1 MKALSFNKFF
11 TWSLS
16 GHLIFII
23 ALCLYIYFDLDD
35 VIDNSPKSNVYV
47 TVVYDNPPAE
57 VKSIV
62 PINPATTNSNADIK
76 ISDNHPKAP
85 LEVNKTEDKKVI
97 PIKTVVNPSVQK
109 TSSEII
115 KISKE
120 KPKDKKQKTLDPK
133 AILND
138 STVAGIGNDG
148 HSEYIASIINMV
160 RPEYIPEDIDT
171 ETTMVVKITLKKDME
186 LRSIEV
192 KKYSNHDM
200 YNQSILHNLKAISRF
215 PELPKGAKFKD
226 YKVLIFTFSPKKS
239 DI

>member
-23 ALCLYIYFDLDD
+23 ALCLYIYFDLDA
-35 VIDNSPKSNVYV
+35 VIDNYPKSNVYV

-76 ISDNHPKAP
+76 ISDNHSKAQ

-97 PIKTVVNPSVQK
+97 PIKTEVNPSVQK
-109 TSSEII
+109 TSPEIL

-120 KPKDKKQKTLDPK
+120 KTKDKNQKTLDPK

-148 HSEYIASIINMV
+148 HSEYIANIINMV
-160 RPEYIPEDIDT
+160 RPEYIPEDIDN

-192 KKYSNHDM
+192 KKYSNNDM
-200 YNQSILHNLKAISRF
+200 YNQSILHNLRAISRF

-239 DI
+239 DV

>member
-16 GHLIFII
+16 GHLIFLI
-23 ALCLYIYFDLDD
+23 ALCLYMFFDLDD

-57 VKSIV
+57 VKSVV
-62 PINPATTNSNADIK
+62 PVNPATTNSNADIK
-76 ISDNHPKAP
+76 ISDNHSKAP
-85 LEVNKTEDKKVI
+85 AEVNKTEDKKVV
-97 PIKTVVNPSVQK
+97 PIKEAVNTPVQK
-109 TSSEII
+109 ISPEIL

-120 KPKDKKQKTLDPK
+120 KPKDKNPKTLDPK

-138 STVAGIGNDG
+138 SKVESIGNDG
-148 HSEYIASIINMV
+148 HSEYIATIINMV
-160 RPEYIPEDIDT
+160 RPDYIPEDIDL

-186 LRSIEV
+186 LKSVEV
-192 KKYSNHDM
+192 KKYSNNDM
-200 YNQSILHNLKAISRF
+200 YNQSILHNLRAISRF

-226 YKVLIFTFSPKKS
+226 YKVLIFTFSPQKS